1 MGLTAKMTLLFNSL
15 NALVLIIY
23 GIISVRAQVAG
34 ELGGIDG
41 KLALAAQSY
50 VRAIGEGKMDEAF
63 RNDATAQGF
72 RDTGGAPEKE
82 YLADVA
88 SMGRYASNLGLAY
101 LYSMTIVDGK
111 AKYVMDGAPQSE
123 IDEGNFKYPMD
134 DYPDASP
141 MFFAAWEKWTPMAE
155 EYTDSFGSF
164 RSYFLPFVTK
174 AGNKVLIG
182 ADIKIDD
189 VKRKTRDIIVSQ
201 VSIVAVIFAIGFTIT
216 FIFAKVVARRVIN
229 IGNHIN
235 FMADR
240 LDFTR
245 DVAVRSNDEIGRMAE
260 SINKLQEVLKG
271 AIRRAHDASVS
282 NAAHA
287 QQFGAAA
294 ASISSQVA
302 SSTLQ
307 VEQLHEHSS
316 EIDRHAKAAAEC
328 AALVQTD
335 IGETNSQL
343 TDAHATLK
351 DLVAGV
357 NETAQNSGALA
368 ADLKELNVKMGSV
381 KRILDVVTEISDQT
395 DMLAIN
401 ASIEAA
407 HAGDVGKGFMV
418 VADSVRGLAIRTQET
433 VGESSEIIN
442 QVMEDTNGII
452 AKMNGIVRANGGLAK
467 ASARSLGDIE
477 SMHGRFAKTISMVAE
492 SADGSGQ
499 IEASVASMAENLGHV
514 ASVLEATKV
523 QADEIQG
530 SASSIQGEANELKD
544 QLSRFVVGS

>member
-1 MGLTAKMTLLFNSL
+1 MLTLWKRMGLTAKMTLLFNSL
-15 NALVLIIY
+15 NALVLVLY
-23 GIISVRAQVAG
+23 GIISVRAQVAE

-50 VRAIGEGKMDEAF
+50 VKVVGEGKMDGAF
-63 RNDATAQGF
+63 QSGA
-72 RDTGGAPEKE
+72 APEKE
-82 YLADVA
+82 YLADIA
-88 SMGRYASNLGLAY
+88 SMGQYASDLGLAY
-101 LYSMTIVDGK
+101 LYSMTVVDGK

-141 MFFAAWEKWTPMAE
+141 MFFVAWEKWAPMVE

-164 RSYFLPFVTK
+164 RSYFLPFATK

-182 ADIKIDD
+182 ADMNVDD
-189 VKRKTRDIIVSQ
+189 VKLRTRDIVASQ
-201 VSIVAVIFAIGFTIT
+201 VYTASVIFAIGFTIT
-216 FIFAKVVARRVIN
+216 FIFAKVVARRVIS
-229 IGNHIN
+229 IGNHID
-235 FMADR
+235 FMAGR

-245 DVAVRSNDEIGRMAE
+245 DVAVRSNDEVGRMAV

-271 AIRRAHDASVS
+271 AIRRAHNASVS

-294 ASISSQVA
+294 ASIQSQVA
-302 SSTLQ
+302 ASTLQ
-307 VEQLHEHSS
+307 VEQLHEYSG
-316 EIDRHAKAAAEC
+316 EIDRYAKAAAEC
-328 AALVQTD
+328 AVLVQTD

-351 DLVAGV
+351 DLATGV
-357 NETAQNSGALA
+357 NETAQNSSALE
-368 ADLKELNVKMGSV
+368 ADLKELNVKMGNV

-418 VADSVRGLAIRTQET
+418 VADSVRGLATRTQET
-433 VGESSEIIN
+433 VGESGEIIN
-442 QVMEDTNGII
+442 QVMEGINGII

-467 ASARSLGDIE
+467 ASAKSLGDIE

-492 SADGSGQ
+492 LADGSGQ
-499 IEASVASMAENLGHV
+499 IEASVASMAESLGHV
-514 ASVLEATKV
+514 ASVLEATKA
-523 QADEIQG
+523 QANEIQG
-530 SASSIQGEANELKD
+530 SASSIQGEADELKD